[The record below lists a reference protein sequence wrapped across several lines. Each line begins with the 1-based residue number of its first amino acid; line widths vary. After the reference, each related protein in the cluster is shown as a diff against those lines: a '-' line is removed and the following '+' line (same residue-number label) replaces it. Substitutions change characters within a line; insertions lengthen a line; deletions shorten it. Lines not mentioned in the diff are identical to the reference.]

1 MIYAVSARNGLV
13 NKDELVNESWSNVE
27 TNYQRRMDL
36 IGNLVNTVKGY
47 ANFEQ
52 ETLIKVIDARSKAT
66 SVNIDAANLTPET
79 FERFQQAQGEL
90 SNSLSR
96 LLVTIE
102 KYPDLKANT
111 NFWNCKMNYQ
121 EPKIEF

>member
-1 MIYAVSARNGLV
+1 MKKWIVPIVIVALFLIYAVSARN
-13 NKDELVNESWSNVE
+13 ELVNESWSNGE

-36 IGNLVNTVKGY
+36 SGNLVNTVKGY

-111 NFWNCKMNYQ
+111 NL
-121 EPKIEF
+121 KIII